1 MFKKTIGS
9 MITIPTLP
17 SDKQVKASLMAG
29 FIGLGLC
36 AGTTA
41 LADDGS
47 GDWSENSV
55 DAPVDPS
62 DAVEEIDVDFSMGER
77 VRTDAPSTKKGGEKT
92 SRRDRQK
99 VNKASMQVDVAFSDA
114 GDPDWDEPAE
124 EWVEPGFEEP
134 AEYEDPVEDW
144 EDEPKFQE
152 DPMFDEDPDEADLEE
167 PDEDL
172 ESDAGW
178 EDPDLGLD
186 DPLMDGFID

>member
-17 SDKQVKASLMAG
+17 SDKGVKALLIGG
-29 FIGLGLC
+29 FVGLGLC
-36 AGTTA
+36 AGTAA
-41 LADDGS
+41 LADDS
-47 GDWSENSV
+47 AGDWGGNSV

-62 DAVEEIDVDFSMGER
+62 DAAEEIDVDFSMGER
-77 VRTDAPSTKKGGEKT
+77 AKADAPSTKKGGEKT
-92 SRRDRQK
+92 SRRSRQK
-99 VNKASMQVDVAFSDA
+99 VNKAAMQAEVAFSDA

-124 EWVEPGFEEP
+124 EWVEPGFDEP

-144 EDEPKFQE
+144 ADESKFQD
-152 DPMFDEDPDEADLEE
+152 DPMFDEDPDESELTD
-167 PDEDL
+167 PDEGL
-172 ESDAGW
+172 GSDNGW